1 MLAFVFP
8 GQGAQRVGMGKTL
21 VDRFPCAKETFQQ
34 ADEALGFSV
43 SSLCFEGPDERL
55 KLTAYSQPAILATS
69 VAVQRVVS
77 EQTELKP
84 AVLAGHSL
92 GEFVALVAAG
102 SLDFADALRL
112 VHKRGQFM
120 QEAVPEGVGAMAA
133 VIGLEDE
140 AVRQLCMDVA
150 RDEVLAPAN
159 YNGAK
164 QVVIAGHAPAVQR
177 AMAAAK
183 KSGGRSIPLKVS
195 APFHCDLMAPAAEKL
210 AAELAPV
217 SFRKP
222 QVQVIC
228 NVDAKPYGAA
238 EEIPRMLVRQV
249 TSSVLWEATVRSML
263 EMGVREVVE
272 LGPGKV
278 LSGLIKR
285 IAGASLPAS
294 NAEGADQIEL
304 LRQRQFAAA

>member
-21 VDRFPCAKETFQQ
+21 VERFPRAKETFQQ
-34 ADEALGFSV
+34 ADEALGFAV

-55 KLTAYSQPAILATS
+55 KLTAYSQPAIVATS

-77 EQTELKP
+77 EQTDLKP

-102 SLDFADALRL
+102 AVDFADALRL

-140 AVRQLCMDVA
+140 VVRLLCLEVA
-150 RDEVLAPAN
+150 RDEVLTPAN

-164 QVVIAGHAPAVQR
+164 QVVVAGHAPAVQR
-177 AMAAAK
+177 AIAAAK
-183 KSGGRSIPLKVS
+183 KIGGRAIPLKVS
-195 APFHCDLMAPAAEKL
+195 APFHCPLMAPAAEKL
-210 AAELAPV
+210 AEELAPV

-222 QVQVIC
+222 QVQVIR
-228 NVDAKPYGAA
+228 NVDAKPYIAAA
-238 EEIPRMLVRQV
+238 EIPQMLVRQV
-249 TSSVLWEATVRSML
+249 TSSVLWEATVRSMV

-278 LSGLIKR
+278 LSGLVKR
-285 IAGASLPAS
+285 IAGECLPAS
-294 NAEGADQIEL
+294 SVGGADQIEL